1 MASHSR
7 HVLSLP
13 GEVRSQVKFR
23 REDLLLVHDRPLRD
37 PLAAGK
43 QRRAKAQGHDPRL
56 LVVEVPCL
64 PVRTENGNLVG
75 PTLLDMLVRG
85 PWRFEALPPAAQ
97 QAVIEA
103 VRSAGKSR
111 LPREVVAW
119 SVRGLDTLWP
129 APGQEQRR
137 TPRESDDEDEERE
150 LDHPFLAALVSG
162 GVSYGSAPAGWLRVR
177 KYSTCQVGEYTYRV
191 AAGMHGGLGGAYA
204 RIADAAAEAWAA
216 DQARALALWEL
227 VQAAPDGVLLEDEA
241 VRRLRPICSVSQEV
255 ERTVMREVCRWLG
268 VDPDMALKRERGRPK
283 GAGQT
288 TADQGEVIRLT
299 IQSDG
304 IVRGAFIA
312 DYEGVPESTELHAV
326 RLNVLVGVLGALR
339 LAGLDT
345 DHALL
350 EAWLDA
356 AVPDWRERMA
366 EEGRAALGGA
376 ALDPY
381 EVLGVTPGDDM
392 AAITAAY
399 RRAMKAVHPDA
410 SGGASAW
417 LSRAVADAYKQIRAA
432 RAT

>member
-1 MASHSR
+1 MA
-7 HVLSLP
+7 
-13 GEVRSQVKFR
+13 GEVRTQVKFR
-23 REDLLLVHDRPLRD
+23 REDLLLVHGRPLRD
-37 PLAAGK
+37 PLAAEK
-43 QRRAKAQGHDPRL
+43 RRRAKAQGHDPRL
-56 LVVEVPCL
+56 LTVEMPGL
-64 PVRTENGNLVG
+64 PIRTENGNLVG

-85 PWRFEALPPAAQ
+85 PWRFAALPPTAQ
-97 QAVIEA
+97 QRVIEA
-103 VRSAGKSR
+103 VQSAGKSR
-111 LPREVVAW
+111 LPREVIAW
-119 SVRGLDTLWP
+119 SVRDLDTLWP
-129 APGQEQRR
+129 APGQKQRI
-137 TPRESDDEDEERE
+137 TPRELDDEDRE

-162 GVSYGSAPAGWLRVR
+162 GTPHGSAPAGWLRVR

-227 VQAAPDGVLLEDEA
+227 VQAAPGGVLLEDEA

-268 VDPDMALKRERGRPK
+268 VDPDMALKPDRGRPK
-283 GAGQT
+283 GSGGAQ
-288 TADQGEVIRLT
+288 ASDQGEVIRLA
-299 IQSDG
+299 IQPDG
-304 IVRGAFIA
+304 TVRGAFIA
-312 DYEGVPESTELHAV
+312 GYEGVREGTELHAV
-326 RLNVLVGVLGALR
+326 RLPVLVSILGALR
-339 LAGLDT
+339 LAGLEA

-366 EEGRAALGGA
+366 EDGQAAPGGA

-381 EVLGVTPGDDM
+381 EVLGVKPQDDM

-399 RRAMKAVHPDA
+399 RKAMKAVHPDT

-432 RAT
+432 RAA

>member
-7 HVLSLP
+7 HVLSVA
-13 GEVRSQVKFR
+13 GEVRSQIKFR
-23 REDLLLVHDRPLRD
+23 REDLLLVHGRPLRD
-37 PLAAGK
+37 PLAVEK
-43 QRRAKAQGHDPRL
+43 RRRAKAQGYDPRL

-75 PTLLDMLVRG
+75 PTMLDMLVRKA
-85 PWRFEALPPAAQ
+85 WRFEALPPAAR

-103 VRSAGKSR
+103 ARAAKRSR

-119 SVRGLDTLWP
+119 SARGLDTLWP
-129 APGQEQRR
+129 APGQEQRLVSQ
-137 TPRESDDEDEERE
+137 ELDGADEDS
-150 LDHPFLAALVSG
+150 LNHPFLAALVSG
-162 GVSYGSAPAGWLRVR
+162 GVPHGTAPAGWVRVR

-204 RIADAAAEAWAA
+204 RIAEAAAEAWAA
-216 DQARALALWEL
+216 DQARALALWEML
-227 VQAAPDGVLLEDEA
+227 QAAPGGVLLEDEA

-268 VDPDMALKRERGRPK
+268 VDPDMALKRGRGRPK
-283 GAGQT
+283 GSSGEQAS
-288 TADQGEVIRLT
+288 DQGEVIRLA
-299 IQSDG
+299 IQPDG
-304 IVRGAFIA
+304 TVRGTIIA
-312 DYEGVPESTELHAV
+312 DYEGVREGTELHAL
-326 RLNVLVGVLGALR
+326 RLPVLVTVLGALR
-339 LAGLDT
+339 LAGLEN

-356 AVPDWRERMA
+356 AAPDWRERMT
-366 EEGRAALGGA
+366 EDGQAAPGGA

-399 RRAMKAVHPDA
+399 RRAMKAVHPDT

-417 LSRAVADAYKQIRAA
+417 LSRAVADAYKQIRAT
-432 RAT
+432 RAA